1 MNRQASQENGFE
13 DAALVIFK
21 PDLLTGPYAETERP
35 LARDAVRALASVYGA
50 DLGPYEVDTS
60 ARAAA
65 WGLSNVERKVR
76 ARDWYVRTL
85 RDPEAR
91 LSALAELVRGP
102 LAGDGPVDA
111 AELVADT
118 VRALGFRAAARHR
131 TVCTHRDFLGLYA
144 DNTHFTR
151 LAGSLRAYLVGRPVE
166 ILLYTGPQELSALH
180 VFKEMLRR
188 VVRYPTTHY
197 DAVENLLHVADPGS
211 GDREYFVA
219 SAFPG
224 LGGLR

>member
-1 MNRQASQENGFE
+1 MN
-13 DAALVIFK
+13 DAALVILK
-21 PDLLTGPYAETERP
+21 PDLLAGPYAQCERA
-35 LARDAVRALASVYGA
+35 LARDALRAFASVYGG

-65 WGLSNVERKVR
+65 WGLSNVERKVQ

-85 RDPEAR
+85 RDPGPHLA
-91 LSALAELVRGP
+91 ALAGLVRGP
-102 LAGDGPVDA
+102 LAGDGPVATAD
-111 AELVADT
+111 LVLDT
-118 VRALGFRAAARHR
+118 ARALGFRTAARSR

-151 LAGSLRAYLVGRPVE
+151 LAGSLRDYLVGKPIEVV
-166 ILLYTGPQELSALH
+166 LCDGGQELSALH

-211 GDREYFVA
+211 GDREYFLA
-219 SAFPG
+219 SAFAD
-224 LGGLR
+224 LGDPR